1 MTTLS
6 CHPKHT
12 VTTLL
17 AMRKLAMHRKNIQA
31 PTVHKG
37 KAYMQCKAS
46 LLLASLRQV
55 KLCNKPHVAHPCK
68 QLGLAWTV
76 ILLSCYRSRCER
88 AEDSRAEQVTWER
101 QWPAS
106 SIKGRLEGFLARKGR
121 MNLAV
126 CLMPRMPA
134 KTLHTI
140 RLTFKPPFVT
150 RCALSY
156 ITSTSKKLDVIRL
169 CLQTNL
175 SRHTGT
181 ASTCTMQ
188 SCTCIGQVAAKF
200 GCSR

>member
-17 AMRKLAMHRKNIQA
+17 AMRKLAMHRNNIQA

-55 KLCNKPHVAHPCK
+55 KLCNKPVAHPCK

-88 AEDSRAEQVTWER
+88 AEDSGAEQVTWER

-126 CLMPRMPA
+126 CLMPPMPA

-140 RLTFKPPFVT
+140 RLTFKQPLVT